1 MHVRVTARKTEII
14 IFLFACKFITRIMI
28 ITFSIRTA
36 LFKVYLNNRDAYKV
50 TGNECYP
57 KNSTAADHEFKT
69 STH

>member
-1 MHVRVTARKTEII
+1 MV
-14 IFLFACKFITRIMI
+14 